1 MSKKLLI
8 VMASI
13 SVIIG
18 SIAIFIKYNSNNSD
32 PRITLDKIYQTYLR
46 ENKLDSKDLKKLN
59 ETIRHMS
66 DGLDKEFLVGFSN
79 YANGNN
85 KEAKKYFKLVS
96 KEFSRSTDPLIK
108 IYTGKFLAQINIE
121 EGNDKEAINVV
132 KNTFDS
138 IPKGSYEELLEHI
151 WGLLY
156 PIGYLEGGYDLIIYA
171 LNDIMSIDRNLG
183 KEQQLYIY
191 ERLSSVHRLK
201 RNYSQA
207 VYLTAKA
214 IALAKDQGDDFKES
228 VLKIDLASMIFQFDE
243 YARAEKLIKEAL
255 QVNIEGVGANAESK
269 VYAISSLMEAYVKL
283 EQYDDVLKYGKQLPQ
298 YEDDVDWDIYNDI
311 SILGNIFMAQSYMHK
326 GDLNRAKQ
334 CLDEVEEIFKTDEYI
349 FFWDKEIYYYEA
361 LGQYDEAIGNYENAI
376 KNYEKALKESNE
388 KEVSIKKLDVLER
401 LFSLYDK
408 QGDREQ
414 EDKYQKLLIAEYKN
428 NKNTRNEENVS
439 YILEKVD
446 SEEKML
452 ERAKKELAFYKVAS
466 IIVFLATLIF
476 VFLGMQLRKSQKQS
490 CIDGL
495 TGVYNRHYFDI
506 IYNKYIERKEKF
518 SVMMVDIDNFKA
530 INDTYG
536 HEFGD
541 TVIKGITETIGNLLD
556 EEDKEFRYGGEE
568 FIILIKDKPIEQV
581 FKIAEKI
588 RSAVESKVWKED
600 IVVTISL
607 GVAEFKGDKNVV
619 EIADKNLYM
628 AKKIGKNKVV

>member
-1 MSKKLLI
+1 M
-8 VMASI
+8 
-13 SVIIG
+13 
-18 SIAIFIKYNSNNSD
+18 
-32 PRITLDKIYQTYLR
+32 
-46 ENKLDSKDLKKLN
+46 
-59 ETIRHMS
+59 
-66 DGLDKEFLVGFSN
+66 
-79 YANGNN
+79 
-85 KEAKKYFKLVS
+85 
-96 KEFSRSTDPLIK
+96 
-108 IYTGKFLAQINIE
+108 
-121 EGNDKEAINVV
+121 
-132 KNTFDS
+132 
-138 IPKGSYEELLEHI
+138 
-151 WGLLY
+151 
-156 PIGYLEGGYDLIIYA
+156 
-171 LNDIMSIDRNLG
+171 
-183 KEQQLYIY
+183 
-191 ERLSSVHRLK
+191 
-201 RNYSQA
+201 
-207 VYLTAKA
+207 TAKT
-214 IALAKDQGDDFKES
+214 IALAKDQGDTYKEAI
-228 VLKIDLASMIFQFDE
+228 LKIDLATMIFQFDE
-243 YARAEKLIKEAL
+243 YSRGEKLIKEAL
-255 QVNIEGVGANAESK
+255 NINIDVVEANAESK

-283 EQYDDVLKYGKQLPQ
+283 EQYDDVLKYAKELPQ
-298 YEDDVDWDIYNDI
+298 YEDDVNWDIYNDI
-311 SILGNIFMAQSYMHK
+311 SIFSNIFMAQSYMHK
-326 GDLNRAKQ
+326 GDLNKAKE
-334 CLDEVEEIFKTDEYI
+334 CLDEADKIFKTDEYI
-349 FFWDKEIYYYEA
+349 FFWGKEIYYYEV

-376 KNYEKALKESNE
+376 KNYEKALKESDE

-408 QGDREQ
+408 QGDTEQ
-414 EDKYQKLLIAEYKN
+414 EDKYQKLLIEEYKN
-428 NKNTRNEENVS
+428 NKIIRNEENVS

-446 SEEKML
+446 SEEEML
-452 ERAKKELAFYKVAS
+452 KRAQKELVFYKVAS
-466 IIVFLATLIF
+466 IIVFLGTLILI
-476 VFLGMQLRKSQKQS
+476 FLGMQLRKSQKQS

-541 TVIKGITETIGNLLD
+541 TVIKGIAETIGNLLD